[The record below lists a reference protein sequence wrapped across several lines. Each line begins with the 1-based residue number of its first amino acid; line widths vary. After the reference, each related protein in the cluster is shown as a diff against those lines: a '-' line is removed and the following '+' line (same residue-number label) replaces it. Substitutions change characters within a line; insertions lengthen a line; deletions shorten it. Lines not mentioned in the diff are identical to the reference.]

1 MTKRDCVVLPSS
13 LLSSDKS
20 QSSLGDETP
29 GEEFKTI
36 KFLLEDLSL
45 GR

>member
-1 MTKRDCVVLPSS
+1 MTKYACVVLTSS

-29 GEEFKTI
+29 GEEFMTI
-36 KFLLEDLSL
+36 EFLLEDLSL